1 MRSAVQSCVPLQEST
16 AKCCVFF
23 VYTSAGLPR
32 RGLDIG
38 IDGAEKLAFKATE
51 MTMYSQGARRPV
63 ACPVPN
69 PEKSQ
74 GFLTGFL
81 GYNAT
86 GHEGLE
92 GALRATETSCV
103 PLLENQAL
111 TMVS

>member
-1 MRSAVQSCVPLQEST
+1 MLFSFIPRQACP
-16 AKCCVFF
+16 
-23 VYTSAGLPR
+23 AG
-32 RGLDIG
+32 GLGIG
-38 IDGAEKLAFKATE
+38 IDGAEKLAFKAAG
-51 MTMYSQGARRPV
+51 MAMDRQGAQRPG

-74 GFLTGFL
+74 GFLTSFL

-103 PLLENQAL
+103 PLQESTANRCAFFVY
-111 TMVS
+111 TRAGHGVSSNYS